1 MQGLMDSRKPHRA
14 SVKVRIAESE
24 GSHIGLKPAESGKS
38 HPSPFGRDEL
48 LLLPGA
54 QRASM
59 PRSISPM
66 LALLRPQPPAGSEW
80 IFEPKLDGFRT
91 LAYIEQK
98 KVALRSRNETDMTG
112 YFPSVVSELK
122 GVHGPCLLDGETV
135 AVDEHGKT

>member
-1 MQGLMDSRKPHRA
+1 MEPQKPSRA
-14 SVKVRIAESE
+14 SAKARAAETE
-24 GSHIGLKPAESGKS
+24 GARIGLKPAESGKTL
-38 HPSPFGRDEL
+38 PSLFTREEL

-54 QRASM
+54 QRSSM
-59 PRSISPM
+59 PRLISPM
-66 LALLRPQPPAGSEW
+66 LALLRPEPPSGSEW

-98 KVALRSRNETDMTG
+98 GVVLRSRNQTDMTG
-112 YFPSVVSELK
+112 YFPSVVSELE